1 MGCFSKNGQNMS
13 KTIDELV
20 NNDFEIKSM
29 KEMKT
34 TFRDLKSIDASSE
47 DSFV

>member
-1 MGCFSKNGQNMS
+1 MS